1 MTMKQGETRNPMGRP
16 KGLPD
21 KRDIY
26 NLIKED
32 LPAILEKLTKLAKEG
47 DAAAARLL
55 LERSVPV
62 MKPEHLAAPIPIGGN
77 TPLEKAESV
86 IKAVTEGAISPAQAQ
101 QTMQLIGAAAQIA
114 ASTELLRRV
123 EDLEQRL
130 ASAIFAG
137 ASIKPSLVIE
147 APIHDSANCASH

>member
-1 MTMKQGETRNPMGRP
+1 MTMQAGETRNPAGRP

-32 LPAILEKLTKLAKEG
+32 LPAILKKLTKLAKEG

-62 MKPEHLAAPIPIGGN
+62 MKPEMLAAPLPIEGN
-77 TPLEKAESV
+77 TPIERAESV
-86 IKAVTEGAISPAQAQ
+86 IKAMTDAQYAE
-101 QTMQLIGAAAQIA
+101 T
-114 ASTELLRRV
+114 
-123 EDLEQRL
+123 L
-130 ASAIFAG
+130 ARYGRALTG
-137 ASIKPSLVIE
+137 REVRPGR
-147 APIHDSANCASH
+147 